1 MRVGIRTIDT
11 KLTLTV
17 AKYLWDISPVLE
29 CLWQLRPNQGD
40 PSAKGW
46 GIALVK
52 NRKHA
57 SLHGLTQSGMGLAN
71 RFGYLGLVLAAFALM
86 LLGKADMTVMERV
99 RASVSDAAAP
109 VLDVLSRP
117 LAAVDRMV
125 ADAITISELRSEN
138 ARLRQDNQHLMEW
151 QASARRLSAENQNLK
166 GLLNFAPGAEP
177 GFVTARVIADSGG
190 AFVHSIL
197 VSAGGVAGVAKG
209 QAVVTGD
216 GLVGRVHAVGTRSVR
231 VLLVT
236 DLNSRIP
243 VVVEATRNRAILAG
257 DNTERPRLI
266 HMSPG
271 VMVSVGDRIVTSGH
285 GGAFPPGIPI
295 GVVAQTGDGG
305 VLVKPYAQ
313 RDRLEFVRI
322 VDFGLK
328 GILDSSSAAE
338 GAGVTQ

>member
-1 MRVGIRTIDT
+1 M
-11 KLTLTV
+11 
-17 AKYLWDISPVLE
+17 
-29 CLWQLRPNQGD
+29 
-40 PSAKGW
+40 
-46 GIALVK
+46 K

-57 SLHGLTQSGMGLAN
+57 SLHGLTQPGMGLAN

-86 LLGKADMTVMERV
+86 LLGKADLTVMEQV

-117 LAAVDRMV
+117 VATVDRLANEAV
-125 ADAITISELRSEN
+125 TIVELRSEN
-138 ARLRQDNQHLMEW
+138 ARLREDNQHLMEW
-151 QASARRLSAENQNLK
+151 QSSARRLSAENQNLK

-177 GFVTARVIADSGG
+177 GFVTARVIADTGG

-197 VSAGGVAGVAKG
+197 LSAGGRSGVAKG

-243 VVVEATRNRAILAG
+243 VVVEATRTRAILAG
-257 DNTERPRLI
+257 DNSERPRLI
-266 HMSPG
+266 HMPPG
-271 VMVSVGDRIVTSGH
+271 AIVSVGDRIVTSGH
-285 GGAFPPGIPI
+285 GGAFPPGIPV
-295 GVVAQTGDGG
+295 GVVAQSVDGG

-322 VDFGLK
+322 VDYGLK

-338 GAGVTQ
+338 GAGITK